1 MALAALTDDAHGAL
15 FAQARADYLQRRRLL
30 EAALQAHGIGHLAGG
45 DGLNL
50 WIPLEGEKGAVAQA
64 LARLGWLVR
73 QGEGLAVQDGAPG
86 LRVTIS
92 GIDATQCARFARD
105 LKHCLG

>member
-1 MALAALTDDAHGAL
+1 M
-15 FAQARADYLQRRRLL
+15 
-30 EAALQAHGIGHLAGG
+30 
-45 DGLNL
+45 
-50 WIPLEGEKGAVAQA
+50 AQA

-73 QGEGLAVQDGAPG
+73 QGEGFAVQDGAPG